1 MTSCRYA
8 MFGDIFTRA
17 WLHDILDDTFED
29 PNEGILALIK
39 GIKYDD
45 ERSNKG
51 PDHGDYYPCGE
62 PSDTV
67 DRGSEEERKW
77 DQDDHNH
84 SLEDKS

>member
-39 GIKYDD
+39 GIKHDD
-45 ERSNKG
+45 E
-51 PDHGDYYPCGE
+51 
-62 PSDTV
+62 
-67 DRGSEEERKW
+67 
-77 DQDDHNH
+77 
-84 SLEDKS
+84 